1 MNIFEQFLDRIK
13 ETLLDLSKKGDLILP
28 DTLNG
33 ITAEMPPPKFDSDI
47 STNVAMV
54 LSKINKKSPIDLA
67 NTLSEKIKKKDKL
80 IDEISVVKPGFINIK
95 FKKIFWTNFI
105 KEITQNSKSFGIN
118 TKENKKNFLIEFV
131 SANPTGPLHVGHCR
145 GAILG
150 DVIANVLLFNKHKVT
165 KEYYVN
171 DYGNQ
176 IINFT
181 KSVYFRIREIS
192 FKEPFPNDNEDLY
205 PGDYLIDFANNILN
219 SNKDLDFKN
228 FDKISEKLTVLAIE
242 EALKLI
248 KKNLISLGIN
258 HDNFISEKKLVKNQE
273 VEKVISF
280 LQKNN
285 FVYNGKIKAPA
296 GEDDDNWVEREQLLF
311 KSTDFGDDKDRALQK
326 SDGAWTYFASDVAY
340 HKNKLDR
347 KFDKLINILGA
358 DHAGYIKRISSSVE
372 ALSNSRDKLVCKVSQ
387 LVKLIKDKKPF
398 KMSKRKGDYITV
410 DDLINEVGKDA
421 TRFIMLNRSSD
432 VELDFDF
439 DNVIEKSKDNPL
451 YYVQYCYA
459 RIASVFRHI
468 EKDLKLDIK
477 IDKYDFEYSQDEI
490 NILKKISEWPKCIDV
505 SSNKLEP
512 HRIPTYLYELASLF
526 HSYWNLGKD
535 NPDKRFINEQKK
547 IANDKLILLKA
558 ISNVIKSGMDIVGVS
573 VPEKM

>member
-1 MNIFEQFLDRIK
+1 MNIFEQYLDKIK
-13 ETLLDLSKKGDLILP
+13 EILSTLSSNGDLILP
-28 DTLNG
+28 DSLNG
-33 ITAEMPPPKFDSDI
+33 ITAEIPPSKFDSDI

-54 LSKINKKSPIDLA
+54 LSKINNKSPSDLA
-67 NTLSEKIKKKDKL
+67 SILAEKIKKEDKF
-80 IDEISVVKPGFINIK
+80 IEEISVVKPGFINIK
-95 FKKIFWTNFI
+95 FKPIFWTNFI
-105 KEITQNSKSFGIN
+105 KEVIKNSKSFG
-118 TKENKKNFLIEFV
+118 TNKNIKRNYLIEFV

-150 DVIANVLLFNKHKVT
+150 DVMANLLLFNNNKVT
-165 KEYYVN
+165 KEYYIN

-181 KSVYFRIREIS
+181 KSVYYRIREIS
-192 FKEPFPNDNEDLY
+192 FNEPFPIDNEDLY
-205 PGDYLIDFANNILN
+205 PGDYLIDFAQNILN
-219 SNKDLDFKN
+219 SNKNIDFNN
-228 FDKISEKLTVLAIE
+228 FDKISQELTSLAIN

-248 KKNLISLGIN
+248 KSNLKSLGIN
-258 HDNFISEKKLVKNQE
+258 HDNFVSEKKIVENQE
-273 VEKVISF
+273 VEKVVEF
-280 LQKNN
+280 LQKNK
-285 FVYNGKIKAPA
+285 FVYKGKIKAPA
-296 GEDDDNWVEREQLLF
+296 GEDDSNWVEREQLLF
-311 KSTDFGDDKDRALQK
+311 RSTDFGDDKDRALQK

-347 KFDKLINILGA
+347 KFDRLINILGA

-372 ALSNSRDKLVCKVSQ
+372 ALSNSKDRLICKVSQ

-398 KMSKRKGDYITV
+398 KMSKRKGDYITI

-459 RIASVFRHI
+459 RICSVYRHLD
-468 EKDLKLDIK
+468 KDLNSDLDIT
-477 IDKYDFEYSQDEI
+477 KYDFEYSKDEI
-490 NILKKISEWPKCIDV
+490 KILKKLSEWPKCIDI
-505 SSNKLEP
+505 SCNKLEP

-526 HSYWNLGKD
+526 HSYWNLGKE
-535 NPDKRFINEQKK
+535 NPDKRFINDQKK
-547 IANDKLILLKA
+547 ITDDKLIFLKA
-558 ISNVIKSGMDIVGVS
+558 ISNVVKSGMNIVGVS
-573 VPEKM
+573 TPDKM

>member
-1 MNIFEQFLDRIK
+1 MNIFENYLEKIK
-13 ETLLDLSKKGDLILP
+13 KILLEQSKNKKIILP
-28 DTLNG
+28 DNFDG
-33 ITAEMPPPKFDSDI
+33 ITTEIPPLKFNCDI

-54 LSKINKKSPIDLA
+54 LSKVNKKSPIELA
-67 NTLSEKIKKKDKL
+67 KILIDVIKKNDEL
-80 IDEISVVKPGFINIK
+80 IDDISIAKPGFINIK
-95 FKKIFWTNFI
+95 FKSVFWTNFVRNI
-105 KEITQNSKSFGIN
+105 LQESKTFGVN
-118 TKENKKNFLIEFV
+118 TKEKKKNYLIEFV

-150 DVIANVLLFNKHKVT
+150 DVIANILLFNKHKVT

-192 FKEPFPNDNEDLY
+192 FNETFPIENEDLY
-205 PGDYLIDFANNILN
+205 PGDYLKEFAQNIIN
-219 SNKDLDFKN
+219 SNKNIDFSN
-228 FDKISEKLTVLAIE
+228 FEKISEKLTNLAIAE
-242 EALKLI
+242 SLKLI
-248 KKNLISLGIN
+248 KKNLNSLGISHN
-258 HDNFISEKKLVKNQE
+258 NFVSEKELVKNQE
-273 VEKVISF
+273 VEKVVDF
-280 LQKNN
+280 LKKNK
-285 FVYNGKIKAPA
+285 FVYKGKIKAPVS
-296 GEDDDNWVEREQLLF
+296 EKNDKWVEREQLLF

-347 KFDKLINILGA
+347 KFDYLINILGA

-372 ALSNSRDKLVCKVSQ
+372 ALSNSKEKLICKVSQ
-387 LVKLIKDKKPF
+387 LVKLIKDNKPF
-398 KMSKRKGDYITV
+398 KMSKRRGDYITV

-451 YYVQYCYA
+451 YYVQYSYA
-459 RIASVFRHI
+459 RIASVFRHLD
-468 EKDLKLDIK
+468 KDLKSDIK
-477 IDKYDFEYSQDEI
+477 INKYDFHYSDDEI
-490 NILKKISEWPKCIDV
+490 KILKKISEWPKCID
-505 SSNKLEP
+505 STCKKLEP
-512 HRIPTYLYELASLF
+512 HRIPTFLYELASLF
-526 HSYWNLGKD
+526 HSYWNFGKD
-535 NPDKRFINEQKK
+535 NPEKRFIDSKKK
-547 IANDKLILLKA
+547 ISNDKLIFLKV
-558 ISNVIKSGMDIVGVS
+558 ISNVIKSGMNIIGVS

>member
-1 MNIFEQFLDRIK
+1 MNIFDKYLDNIK
-13 ETLLDLSKKGDLILP
+13 KTLLDLSKKGDLILP
-28 DTLNG
+28 DTLDG
-33 ITAEMPPPKFDSDI
+33 ITAEIPPSKFDSDI

-54 LSKINKKSPIDLA
+54 LSKLNKKSPIDLA
-67 NTLSEKIKKKDKL
+67 SILSDEIKKKDKL
-80 IDEISVVKPGFINIK
+80 IDKISVVKPGFINIK
-95 FKKIFWTNFI
+95 FKPIFWTNFI
-105 KEITQNSKSFGIN
+105 KEIIQNSESFGIN
-118 TKENKKNFLIEFV
+118 NKENKKNYLIEFV

-192 FKEPFPNDNEDLY
+192 FGELFPTNNEDLY
-205 PGDYLIDFANNILN
+205 PGDYLIDFAKNILN
-219 SNKDLDFKN
+219 SNKDIDFKN
-228 FDKISEKLTVLAIE
+228 FDNISEKLTVLSIE
-242 EALKLI
+242 EALRLI
-248 KKNLISLGIN
+248 KKNLNSLGIN
-258 HDNFISEKKLVKNQE
+258 HDNFVSEKKLVTNQE
-273 VEKVISF
+273 VEKVIDF
-280 LQKNN
+280 LQKNK
-285 FVYNGKIKAPA
+285 FVYKGKIKAPA
-296 GEDDDNWVEREQLLF
+296 GEDNNNWVEREQLLF
-311 KSTDFGDDKDRALQK
+311 RSTDFGDDKDRALQK

-347 KFDKLINILGA
+347 KFDYLINILGA
-358 DHAGYIKRISSSVE
+358 DHAGYIKRISSSVD
-372 ALSNSRDKLVCKVSQ
+372 ALSNSKGRLICKVSQ

-410 DDLINEVGKDA
+410 DDLIKEVGKDA

-468 EKDLKLDIK
+468 EKDLKSSLDIE
-477 IDKYDFEYSQDEI
+477 KYDFQYSEDEI
-490 NILKKISEWPKCIDV
+490 KILKKISEWPKCVDV
-505 SSNKLEP
+505 SSRKLEP
-512 HRIPTYLYELASLF
+512 HRIPIYLYELSSLF
-526 HSYWNLGKD
+526 HSYWNLGKE
-535 NPDKRFINEQKK
+535 NPEKRFINDLKQVPK
-547 IANDKLILLKA
+547 DKLIFLKV
-558 ISNVIKSGMDIVGVS
+558 ISNVIKSGMNIVGVS
-573 VPEKM
+573 LPEKM